1 MNYASKTYFLE
12 YYKREFIY
20 TLNVVEAQIIEKRY
34 KDKNYL
40 INEFN
45 HNHKTINQIAIENNV
60 ADNTVMNWV
69 LKNNLNESLRKIQ
82 IKRYMKPEPKKVKLK
97 RNNKELLKQYPTEM
111 EIIQVEGLTDNF
123 KSRLKIMS
131 EIKRSNY
138 TDFGYLH

>member
-1 MNYASKTYFLE
+1 M
-12 YYKREFIY
+12 
-20 TLNVVEAQIIEKRY
+20 VEAQIIEKRY

-60 ADNTVMNWV
+60 AYNTVMNWV
-69 LKNNLNESLRKIQ
+69 LKNHLNESLRNIQ
-82 IKRYMKPEPKKVKLK
+82 IKRHVKPEPKRVKLK
-97 RNNKELLKQYPTEM
+97 
-111 EIIQVEGLTDNF
+111 LTDNL
-123 KSRLKIMS
+123 KSRIRIMS